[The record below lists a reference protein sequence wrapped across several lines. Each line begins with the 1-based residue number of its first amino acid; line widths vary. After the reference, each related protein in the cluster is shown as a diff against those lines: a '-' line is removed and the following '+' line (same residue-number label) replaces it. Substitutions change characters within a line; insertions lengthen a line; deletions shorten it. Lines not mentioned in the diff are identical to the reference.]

1 MSQQRGSPVYGQ
13 AAHKIGAVE
22 GRSADS
28 DEAQPGIELRSLFG
42 FLQPILLDLS
52 PDIGC
57 DAQAS
62 C

>member
-1 MSQQRGSPVYGQ
+1 MYGQ

-22 GRSADS
+22 GRSAGS
-28 DEAQPGIELRSLFG
+28 DEAQPGIELGSLFS
-42 FLQPILLDLS
+42 FLHPILLDLS
-52 PDIGC
+52 PDVGC